1 MQDAIGIIIIY
12 TFGALSLLVPLY
24 VVVQSCVNFVRASDG
39 RGTIIIKALVALA
52 VWAILT
58 LICVMIVFMFVF
70 EPITTNR
77 VENERWFTILSF
89 VITVIYAVVG
99 LALSYWVRL
108 QPGWQTLRRSRS
120 TA

>member
-24 VVVQSCVNFVRASDG
+24 VVVQSILNFVRASDG

-58 LICVMIVFMFVF
+58 LICVFIVFMFVF
-70 EPITTNR
+70 EPGTSNR
-77 VENERWFTILSF
+77 AEADRRITILSF
-89 VITVIYAVVG
+89 VLTVIYAVVG

-108 QPGWQTLRRSRS
+108 QPGWQTLRRTRS